1 MRILVVLICSLALV
15 SAAVGAKKEEKKSQP
30 KKQAQTAQ
38 RAAQP
43 TRATGGGASSKK
55 ASTATH
61 QGQNTQ
67 KAHTATAADNRQKGK
82 KNETSTAVNQGQ
94 KGKKAQ
100 ASNAAAYETHRG
112 KKNQTQA
119 ERQTAK
125 AANEGQT
132 AKAANA
138 GQVNGAGEA
147 ATGAKPSGK
156 SKGAAVTSS
165 AVSGFTGSGGKKT
178 AAGKPGEAATGTAG
192 KTAAKGKAAA
202 GKPLKPQHFNLAKQ
216 PNTAKA
222 PPVKF
227 QQGRRIQ
234 GSQNWHGQQ
243 YTVFRNYKSE
253 WHDQNWWHNHYRNNI
268 VFVFGAPYFWNA
280 GYWFPAWGYNPNA
293 YYAWDGP
300 IYAYNR
306 LPPDQV
312 IANVQAALQQQGYY
326 HGEVDGLIGPLTRGA
341 IADYQRD
348 HGLYTTSTID
358 QPTLQSLGI
367 T

>member
-1 MRILVVLICSLALV
+1 MKIFVVSICSLALV
-15 SAAVGAKKEEKKSQP
+15 SVAVGAQKEEKKSQP

-38 RAAQP
+38 H
-43 TRATGGGASSKK
+43 ATHATGHPAGGGGAGGKK
-55 ASTATH
+55 ASTATR
-61 QGQNTQ
+61 QVQNGRN
-67 KAHTATAADNRQKGK
+67 AHAATAANNAHKGK
-82 KNETSTAVNQGQ
+82 KSQPSTAAYHGQ
-94 KGKKAQ
+94 KGKTAQ
-100 ASNAAAYETHRG
+100 TSNAAYQTQKG

-125 AANEGQT
+125 AANERQT

-138 GQVNGAGEA
+138 GQV
-147 ATGAKPSGK
+147 
-156 SKGAAVTSS
+156 KG
-165 AVSGFTGSGGKKT
+165 
-178 AAGKPGEAATGTAG
+178 AGKPNQA
-192 KTAAKGKAAA
+192 KTATVSDRNVAKGKFAKN
-202 GKPLKPQHFNLAKQ
+202 KPHKPQHFNLSKQ

-234 GSQNWHGQQ
+234 GSQNWQGQK
-243 YTVFRNYKSE
+243 YAVFRNYKSE
-253 WHDQNWWHNHYRNNI
+253 WHDRNWWDNHYRNNF
-268 VFVFGAPYFWNA
+268 VFVFGAPYYWNA

-358 QPTLQSLGI
+358 QPTLHSLGI
-367 T
+367 A

>member
-1 MRILVVLICSLALV
+1 MRILIVSLCSLALV
-15 SAAVGAKKEEKKSQP
+15 SVAVGAQKEEKKSQP

-38 RAAQP
+38 HA
-43 TRATGGGASSKK
+43 THATGHPAGAGSKK
-55 ASTATH
+55 MTTATSA
-61 QGQNTQ
+61 GQKPKTGQ
-67 KAHTATAADNRQKGK
+67 
-82 KNETSTAVNQGQ
+82 TSTAAYQGQ
-94 KGKKAQ
+94 KGKKSQTSTATYHGQKAKTAQ
-100 ASNAAAYETHRG
+100 TSNAAYQTQKA
-112 KKNQTQA
+112 KKNQAQA
-119 ERQTAK
+119 ERQTAQ
-125 AANEGQT
+125 AANQRQT
-132 AKAANA
+132 TKAANA
-138 GQVNGAGEA
+138 GQVKGAGKLNKA
-147 ATGAKPSGK
+147 
-156 SKGAAVTSS
+156 
-165 AVSGFTGSGGKKT
+165 KT
-178 AAGKPGEAATGTAG
+178 ATVSNQN
-192 KTAAKGKAAA
+192 AAKGKFAKN
-202 GKPLKPQHFNLAKQ
+202 KPLKPQHFNLSKQ

-234 GSQNWHGQQ
+234 GSQNWQGQK
-243 YTVFRNYKSE
+243 YAVFRNYKSE
-253 WHDQNWWHNHYRNNI
+253 WHDRNWWHNRYRNNI
-268 VFVFGAPYFWNA
+268 VFVFGAPYYWNA

-326 HGEVDGLIGPLTRGA
+326 RGEVDGLIGPLTRGA

>member
-15 SAAVGAKKEEKKSQP
+15 SVAVGAKKEEKKSQP
-30 KKQAQTAQ
+30 KKQAQTIQ

-43 TRATGGGASSKK
+43 TRATGGGASGKK

-61 QGQNTQ
+61 QGQHSQ
-67 KAHTATAADNRQKGK
+67 KAHTATAADNRQRGK

-100 ASNAAAYETHRG
+100 TSNAAYQTQKG

-125 AANEGQT
+125 AAN
-132 AKAANA
+132 A
-138 GQVNGAGEA
+138 GQVKGAGRPNQA
-147 ATGAKPSGK
+147 
-156 SKGAAVTSS
+156 
-165 AVSGFTGSGGKKT
+165 KT
-178 AAGKPGEAATGTAG
+178 ATVSDRN
-192 KTAAKGKAAA
+192 AAKGKVAKN
-202 GKPLKPQHFNLAKQ
+202 KPLKPQHFNLPKQ

-222 PPVKF
+222 PRVKF
-227 QQGRRIQ
+227 QQGRRIA
-234 GSQNWHGQQ
+234 GSQNWQGQQ

-253 WHDQNWWHNHYRNNI
+253 WHDQNWWRGRYRNNI
-268 VFVFGAPYFWNA
+268 TFVFGAPYYWNA

-326 HGEVDGLIGPLTRGA
+326 RGEVDGLIGPLTRGA

-358 QPTLQSLGI
+358 QPTLQSLGM

>member
-1 MRILVVLICSLALV
+1 MRIIVVLICSLALV
-15 SAAVGAKKEEKKSQP
+15 SVAVGAKKEEKKSQP

-43 TRATGGGASSKK
+43 TRATGGGASGKK

-61 QGQNTQ
+61 QVQNNRNGR
-67 KAHTATAADNRQKGK
+67 AAIAASNAQRGK
-82 KNETSTAVNQGQ
+82 KNERSTAVNQVH

-100 ASNAAAYETHRG
+100 TSNAAYQTQKG

-125 AANEGQT
+125 AAN
-132 AKAANA
+132 A
-138 GQVNGAGEA
+138 GQVKGAGRPNQA
-147 ATGAKPSGK
+147 
-156 SKGAAVTSS
+156 
-165 AVSGFTGSGGKKT
+165 KT
-178 AAGKPGEAATGTAG
+178 ATVSDRN
-192 KTAAKGKAAA
+192 AAKGKVAKN
-202 GKPLKPQHFNLAKQ
+202 KPLKPQHFNLPKQ

-222 PPVKF
+222 PRVKF
-227 QQGRRIQ
+227 QQGRRIA
-234 GSQNWHGQQ
+234 GSQNWQGQQ

-253 WHDQNWWHNHYRNNI
+253 WHDQNWWRGRYRNNI
-268 VFVFGAPYFWNA
+268 TFVFGAPYYWNA

-326 HGEVDGLIGPLTRGA
+326 RGEVDGLIGPLTRGA

-358 QPTLQSLGI
+358 QPTLQSLGM